1 MIPIIVKHFMCLGLG
16 GALVSTLA
24 TMFFCRTIYNHN
36 ISMFYFP
43 RKIMMFYVH
52 MFRSIVMTR
61 IFSQSYALLI
71 IIMQKEWS

>member
-36 ISMFYFP
+36 LH
-43 RKIMMFYVH
+43 VL
-52 MFRSIVMTR
+52 
-61 IFSQSYALLI
+61 FSQEDNDVLCPYV
-71 IIMQKEWS
+71 